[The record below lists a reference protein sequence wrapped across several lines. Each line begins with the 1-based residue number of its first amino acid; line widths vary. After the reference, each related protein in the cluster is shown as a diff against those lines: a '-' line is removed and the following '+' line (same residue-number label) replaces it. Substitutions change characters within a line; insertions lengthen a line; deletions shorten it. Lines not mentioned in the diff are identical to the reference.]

1 MERRAFFKGIAAA
14 AAAAPLLPDVAALG
28 LPSGSAPSAKT

>member
-14 AAAAPLLPDVAALG
+14 AAAAAPLIPEEAAGLAERLG
-28 LPSGSAPSAKT
+28 STIEI